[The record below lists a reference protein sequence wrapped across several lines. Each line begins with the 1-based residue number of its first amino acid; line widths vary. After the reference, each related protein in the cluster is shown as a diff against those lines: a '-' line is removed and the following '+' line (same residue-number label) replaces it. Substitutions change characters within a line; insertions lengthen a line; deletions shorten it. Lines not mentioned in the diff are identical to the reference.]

1 MEQPVMTKARHL
13 EPHDP
18 VPDSGRYLLVMQ
30 RFAEDAP
37 RVVLTELIIGESG
50 YPPQLTIPVDA
61 GGTPLSFKDAI
72 AAAEAQADSEGFER
86 VYAVDRTMGEREQEI
101 LAHDGDHSVHMET
114 LVDENTDAA
123 TPRQEVGRPTR
134 GADYP
139 GR

>member
-1 MEQPVMTKARHL
+1 MTKARHL

-61 GGTPLSFKDAI
+61 RGTPLTFKDAV
-72 AAAEAQADSEGFER
+72 AAAEAQADREGFER

-101 LAHDGDHSVHMET
+101 LAYDGDHSVHMET
-114 LVDENTDAA
+114 LVDENTDTAA
-123 TPRQEVGRPTR
+123 PEQEVGRPTR
-134 GADYP
+134 GADNP